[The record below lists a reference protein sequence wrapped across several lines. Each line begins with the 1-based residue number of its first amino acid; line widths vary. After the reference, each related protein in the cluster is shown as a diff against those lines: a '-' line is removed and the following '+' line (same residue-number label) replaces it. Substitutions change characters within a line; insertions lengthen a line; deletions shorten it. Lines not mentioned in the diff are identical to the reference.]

1 MSLPVLLTVQVDEF
15 GVILRIDADPESEQ
29 SIENAIIIVT
39 VRNRQSESAL
49 DELKKGIGKVL
60 EYEALSNEGEN
71 ILSFTVDYHVDS
83 VDVPCENWAESATID
98 DLLARTKH
106 LANSFRVSVDQYEQS
121 ERRHQRLRSRLQAAL
136 TRQQDRT
143 QRKLDFFE
151 VTDAAKAEA
160 MKARLD
166 VLETIRRI
174 VDEEN

>member
-1 MSLPVLLTVQVDEF
+1 VT
-15 GVILRIDADPESEQ
+15 LR
-29 SIENAIIIVT
+29 NC
-39 VRNRQSESAL
+39 QSESAL

-83 VDVPCENWAESATID
+83 VDVACENWAERRESATIN

-106 LANSFRVSVDQYEQS
+106 LANSFRVSVDQYEQL
-121 ERRHQRLRSRLQAAL
+121 ERRHQQLRSRLQAAL
-136 TRQQDRT
+136 TRQQGRT

-174 VDEEN
+174 VDEES